1 MDASRYDN
9 ATRSILFNPFTA
21 LEIRSHKR
29 VFSISSVDE
38 SLDRTIDLLTY
49 VEDMSDMTHLSLNV
63 HNRNRN
69 ILLSYL
75 LYLDNDNKELFG
87 VGEQLRLFLTTSP
100 INLLQF
106 SAMFWR
112 ERKRMFEEAKPIN
125 SVREALPF
133 RENSRPK
140 IDVM

>member
-1 MDASRYDN
+1 MY
-9 ATRSILFNPFTA
+9 I
-21 LEIRSHKR
+21 IGIG
-29 VFSISSVDE
+29 ISCSA
-38 SLDRTIDLLTY
+38 I
-49 VEDMSDMTHLSLNV
+49 
-63 HNRNRN
+63 
-69 ILLSYL
+69 
-75 LYLDNDNKELFG
+75 YLDNDNKELFG

-140 IDVM
+140 IDVT

>member
-1 MDASRYDN
+1 M
-9 ATRSILFNPFTA
+9 FNPFTA

-49 VEDMSDMTHLSLNV
+49 VEDMSDMTHLSVNI

-100 INLLQF
+100 I
-106 SAMFWR
+106 SMFWR

-140 IDVM
+140 IDVT

>member
-1 MDASRYDN
+1 
-9 ATRSILFNPFTA
+9 
-21 LEIRSHKR
+21 
-29 VFSISSVDE
+29 
-38 SLDRTIDLLTY
+38 
-49 VEDMSDMTHLSLNV
+49 MTHLSLNV

-125 SVREALPF
+125 SVREAEALTIS
-133 RENSRPK
+133 REFTAQN
-140 IDVM
+140 